1 MTSPLTANRRQVLIG
16 ATAATLAAGRAMG
29 ASKAKGTGNAKS
41 AAKPNPALAARAKA
55 ADGISARLFA
65 DSRIPAL
72 SVAIAGREGPL
83 WSGVHGKA
91 DLELDVDAKTT
102 HLFQLSSVGKVL
114 TATAVARMASRG
126 LLDIDAPIER
136 WLPDLPPAHRKT
148 TLRLL
153 LTHRGGIRHYVPTRD
168 FVPGLIGGTIDQRA
182 YLTTQDVLALFINDP
197 LIGPVGGQVS
207 YSTFGYTL
215 ASIVMEKVA
224 GQAFPE
230 LIKAEIG
237 RDFDLPSLEEDDPF
251 PLKKNRIRG
260 YTQTQFL
267 KALNPRLTE
276 GWANS
281 QSSNA
286 AYKWAGG
293 GLLMTMPDLARF
305 GAAHLEGPNARIS
318 AAERALLFTSMTPAT
333 KESPPLG
340 LGWRV
345 DNDTK
350 GRLRWHHA
358 GAQEGSR
365 SSLVVYPALGL
376 SIALASNAMATPGN
390 VLKPSSDLAD
400 VFG

>member
-1 MTSPLTANRRQVLIG
+1 MTSPLTPNRREILIG
-16 ATAATLAAGRAMG
+16 ATAATLVAGDATRAT
-29 ASKAKGTGNAKS
+29 ATRT
-41 AAKPNPALAARAKA
+41 PAQTARAKA
-55 ADGISARLFA
+55 ANAIANQIFA
-65 DSRIPAL
+65 EAKVPAL
-72 SVAIAGREGPL
+72 SFAVADRNETL
-83 WSGVHGKA
+83 WSAAYGKA
-91 DLELDVDAKTT
+91 SIELDVDARST
-102 HLFQLSSVGKVL
+102 HLFQLSSVGKAL

-136 WLPDLPPAHRKT
+136 WLPDLPAMHRKT

-168 FVPGLIGGTIDQRA
+168 FSPNLVGGTIDQRP

-215 ASIVMEKVA
+215 ASIVMERVV

-251 PLKKNRIRG
+251 PLKKNRISG

-267 KALNPRLTE
+267 KPLNPRLTE

-318 AAERALLFTSMTPAT
+318 AAERALLFTPMTAGT
-333 KESPPLG
+333 KEMPPLG

-345 DNDTK
+345 DNDPK
-350 GRLRWHHA
+350 SRLRWHHA

-365 SSLVVYPALGL
+365 SSLVIYPALGL
-376 SIALASNAMATPGN
+376 SIAMASNAFGTPGN
-390 VLKPSSDLAD
+390 VLKHSSDIAD
-400 VFG
+400 AFAPA